1 MSCVCLGIKC
11 EVVTL
16 NRPLDLG
23 MDVEAGWKQDLIITQ
38 HVKSMCTNHV
48 FITLNKLLQ
57 TIWQTNITVKLL
69 HLC

>member
-38 HVKSMCTNHV
+38 HVKSMGTN
-48 FITLNKLLQ
+48 
-57 TIWQTNITVKLL
+57 
-69 HLC
+69 